1 MALGQL
7 WAGRMFGTNT
17 GNVFAELNSKDDKV
31 EGILRVNDEGVGV
44 FVYNVAGKFADGL
57 LEMEG
62 APKDAPPEGVALGNL
77 KLSANLTGDGS
88 LRGKW
93 ETTVGTGG
101 IFVLH
106 PHGAQDIANAPAGL
120 PERIHSVSRQIG
132 AVRLFPEDFKTLVTV
147 LQTDFQARP
156 VVTYRDSGTQVS
168 RYADEVVADIGKL
181 GEHRYLQI
189 SVQQPDAYGINRSAT
204 VELNADGSNEVR
216 VQGVQH
222 TWVLGKAETL
232 ATALRR
238 HEKRLSTTFARYGIG
253 IYQVLF
259 FASFALMPQLT
270 LGRRFIFLAVA
281 LGLLVGAQVIHR
293 RYVPLAVVHL
303 SERKPSVWQRMMPS
317 VVSWIIAATA
327 GLAGTAAFEFLRRGS
342 L

>member
-31 EGILRVNDEGVGV
+31 EGVLRVNDEGVGV
-44 FVYNVAGKFADGL
+44 FVYNVTGKLADGV
-57 LEMEG
+57 LELEG
-62 APKDAPPEGVALGNL
+62 APKDAAPEGVALGNL
-77 KLSANLTGDGS
+77 KLTANLAGDGT

-93 ETTVGTGG
+93 ETSVGTGG
-101 IFVLH
+101 VFVLH
-106 PHGAQDIANAPAGL
+106 PHGAPDIISAPTGL
-120 PERIHSVSRQIG
+120 PERIHSVFRQVG
-132 AVRLFPEDFKTLVTV
+132 AVRLFPEDFRTLVSV
-147 LQTDFQARP
+147 LQTDFQTRP

-168 RYADEVVADIGKL
+168 RYAEEVVADIGKL

-204 VELNADGSNEVR
+204 VELNAEGSNEVR

-222 TWVLGKAETL
+222 SWVLGKAETL
-232 ATALRR
+232 ATVLRR

-259 FASFALMPQLT
+259 FASFALMPQLP

-281 LGLLVGAQVIHR
+281 LGLLVGAQVVHR
-293 RYVPLAVVHL
+293 RCVPLAVVYL
-303 SERKPSVWQRMMPS
+303 SERKPSLWQRTVPS
-317 VVSWIIAATA
+317 FVSWIIAATA
-327 GLAGTAAFEFLRRGS
+327 GLAGAVAFEFLRSWG